1 MELPSWKTEPSDAES
16 SQQQQ
21 QHFSSPSFSLAA
33 AAPPVAAVSEMIS
46 MEMPPMGHLG
56 QPHPPPHHQPQLS
69 PGYDDH
75 HDKKKRECESY
86 FLIVYPRSMA
96 SLSASN
102 FQYS

>member
-21 QHFSSPSFSLAA
+21 QQQHFSSPSFSLAA
-33 AAPPVAAVSEMIS
+33 AAPPVSEMIS

>member
-33 AAPPVAAVSEMIS
+33 AAPPVSEMIS

-86 FLIVYPRSMA
+86 FLIVYPRSMS

-102 FQYS
+102 YSNFS